1 MNHVHQPKLNDK
13 GQIMF
18 SSPRAIVDATKGDF
32 MNGDASW
39 IGESKADYV
48 RKTRTGDSSRVA
60 EAEKLLSKIE
70 PEFNRE
76 CVVWQNSVSGA
87 YADVAAFLANDP
99 ECMRRRLVT
108 EDDRSPLRVWVDV
121 ASSCQISWQD
131 LLPRGIAALALVM
144 QLIRN
149 GRAVELWTFASLH
162 GRTAGQTVPCVQMCT
177 TPIDMASVA
186 YCLTSQGFS
195 RGICYATARQ
205 FNGFNGAWGA
215 HYVRYG
221 TLAARLA
228 GARKTLEG
236 LAAPQDIILPAPYVE
251 DKHDKGDAGLIFR
264 DPVKWVLETCKRA
277 EEGGV
282 Q

>member
-1 MNHVHQPKLNDK
+1 MNHTHQPKINSR

-18 SSPRAIVDATKGDF
+18 SSPRAIAEATQESH

-39 IGESKADYV
+39 IGESKADYI

-121 ASSCQISWQD
+121 ASSCAISWQD

-162 GRTAGQTVPCVQMCT
+162 GRSAGQTVPCVQMCT

-215 HYVRYG
+215 HYVPFG